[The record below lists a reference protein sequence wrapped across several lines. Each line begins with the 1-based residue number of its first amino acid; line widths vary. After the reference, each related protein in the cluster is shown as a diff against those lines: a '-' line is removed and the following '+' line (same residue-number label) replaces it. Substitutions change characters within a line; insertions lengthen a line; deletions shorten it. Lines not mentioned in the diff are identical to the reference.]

1 MKKIYFSHGKE
12 SGPNGRKIQRLSVIG
27 QQNGYETQSIDYTH
41 LDNPDARVAHF
52 LKILE
57 GEKSGDEIIFVGSS
71 MGGYVSV
78 VAGTYIKPA
87 GIFILAPALF
97 IEGYKVQDFGP
108 LQNVEIV
115 HGWDDDIIPYT
126 HSIQFAQQQKCTL
139 HLVKDGHRLMD
150 SMDTIDMLFDAF
162 LKQTDSH

>member
-1 MKKIYFSHGKE
+1 
-12 SGPNGRKIQRLSVIG
+12 
-27 QQNGYETQSIDYTH
+27 
-41 LDNPDARVAHF
+41 
-52 LKILE
+52 
-57 GEKSGDEIIFVGSS
+57 
-71 MGGYVSV
+71 
-78 VAGTYIKPA
+78 
-87 GIFILAPALF
+87 LF

-115 HGWDDDIIPYT
+115 HGWDDDVIPYT